1 MTTGREEDGEAG
13 EKGEMG
19 TKKDEWQSCASLH
32 LFCLQLQQILLE
44 RDESSDVN
52 SILHSGHIVQI

>member
-52 SILHSGHIVQI
+52 PIFT